1 MTLEAMK
8 DVRGYLAFNNAVQ
21 LGLTITMNEVPFDK
35 VMVYGWIKDLINVR
49 KN

>member
-8 DVRGYLAFNNAVQ
+8 DVRAYCAFRDAVS
-21 LGLTITMNEVPFDK
+21 LGLTIGVNDIPFDRA
-35 VMVYGWIKDLINVR
+35 MIFGWIKDVVNVR